1 MSQSESL
8 RDLFLEGWSFLLI
21 KKLLFKWAM
30 ILLILGGINWFLVGV
45 CNLNLVYSLLGEG
58 ALATLVY
65 GLIGIAALGVLLDRD
80 TYLPFLGPMVAP
92 CSVLQNRVPP
102 GATKDVQVLVAPHTK
117 LIYWAA
123 EPASEPLKGLAS
135 WKEAYD
141 RYENAGVATS
151 DEHGVAHLKVR
162 DPQSYR
168 VPFKGKLEPHVH
180 YRVCGASGWMGRVH
194 TVDMVSHDPE
204 AKEEPFY
211 GNNWADQAASPF

>member
-1 MSQSESL
+1 MADRL
-8 RDLFLEGWSFLLI
+8 AGMTPLYV

-45 CNLNLVYSLLGEG
+45 FDMNLVSSLFGDS
-58 ALATLVY
+58 AMATLIY
-65 GLIGIAALGVLLDRD
+65 GLIGVSALGVLLDRD

-92 CSVLQNRVPP
+92 CSVLQHREPP
-102 GATKDVQVLVAPHTK
+102 GATKDVKVLVAPHTK

-141 RYENAGVATS
+141 NYENAGVTTS
-151 DEHGVAHLKVR
+151 DENGVAVLKVR
-162 DPQSYR
+162 DPQAYQ

-180 YRVCGASGWMGRVH
+180 YRVCGASGWMGRVQ
-194 TVDMVSHDPE
+194 TANIVQHDPE
-204 AKEEPFY
+204 GVVEPFY
-211 GNNWADQAASPF
+211 GDAMMQAASLY